1 MFWNIQSM
9 CDADTGFAPIS
20 FLRHLPLFRRR
31 PSIRHNEKAPADGY
45 GLPNSRHVA
54 QAQLIADISNV
65 CPDEILRSRLEKVLV
80 FLSGY
85 PQRLGSNSILNLL
98 PELPL
103 QMIAKKVLAQAVA
116 ADEEKHLSH

>member
-1 MFWNIQSM
+1 M
-9 CDADTGFAPIS
+9 CDADTGFAHIF
-20 FLRHLPLFRRR
+20 FLRHLLLLRSR
-31 PSIRHNEKAPADGY
+31 PSIRHDEKAPAGGYGY